1 MTLGKPSR
9 YDRQTRLP
17 MIGIEGQQ
25 KLGRSQVAILG
36 CGALGTVA
44 ADILARAGVGRLRL
58 IDRDVVEWTNLQ
70 RQSLYTEIDAQQAR
84 AKADAA
90 CAALAKANSEIQC
103 EPIVA
108 DLNAD
113 NIASILEDC
122 DLVIDAVD
130 NFAVRFLLNDY
141 SLEHHLPW
149 VHGGCV
155 GTGGQVAF
163 FRGTGRPCFR
173 CLVPEIPPASAVATC
188 DTAGVLGSAT
198 HMIASLQATEAIKWL
213 TGNEHAIREGV
224 WSLDFWT
231 NRNRVVALPATIG
244 EDCKA
249 CGFGERSFLHG
260 PGGGGAA
267 VVCGRLAVQLIPATV
282 GMVNLDEIASRWQTL
297 GEVNSNRFFA
307 RIRISE
313 FETLTIFRDGRALIE
328 GTDEISRART
338 IYSQLIGG

>member
-1 MTLGKPSR
+1 MNAAKPSR

-17 MIGIEGQQ
+17 MIGQEGQKRLAQ
-25 KLGRSQVAILG
+25 SHVAVLG

-70 RQSLYTEIDAQQAR
+70 RQSLYTERDATLAR

-90 CAALAKANSEIQC
+90 CEMLAKANSEIQY
-103 EPIVA
+103 EPIVS
-108 DLNAD
+108 DVNAD
-113 NIASILEDC
+113 NIDSILGGC
-122 DLVIDAVD
+122 DLVIDAAD
-130 NFAVRFLLNDY
+130 NFGVRFLLNDY
-141 SLEHHLPW
+141 SLEHALPW

-173 CLVPEIPPASAVATC
+173 CLVPEIPPAAAVATC
-188 DTAGVLGSAT
+188 DTAGVLGAAT
-198 HMIASLQATEAIKWL
+198 HAIASLQATEALKWL
-213 TGNEHAIREGV
+213 TGNEYAIRDGV

-231 NRNRVVALPATIG
+231 NRHRIVSLPASIG
-244 EDCKA
+244 ELCPA
-249 CGFGERSFLHG
+249 CGFGERKFLQG
-260 PGGGGAA
+260 TGGGAA
-267 VVCGRLAVQLIPATV
+267 TVVCGRQAVQLNPSTV
-282 GMVNLDEIASRWQTL
+282 MIVDLAEIASRWQAL
-297 GEVNSNRFFA
+297 GEVSSNRFFV

-328 GTDEISRART
+328 GTDEISRAKT